1 MDSKLHAF
9 GKASQGRLGLGNAR
23 RNQWTPALVNL
34 RLSRMSLA
42 HSESDQDEPLVKP
55 KITTDRM
62 SIMRNKGRRGT
73 SSDSVNTRQT
83 GMRQIGTGA
92 SEVGAVAC
100 GVACTVIVSFDEVWQ
115 TGALRSRASSTNF
128 CPIEEL
134 KGADFK
140 RVACGS
146 MHAMALSNSG
156 HVYSWGQG
164 SMLGHGDEVER
175 PFPELVIGLVGHR
188 ITAISCCDF
197 TSVAVSDDG
206 IVFVW
211 GQWWG
216 SSRKKADVRM
226 LKVPTPIHVEDGS
239 LAKRGSSSRNGD
251 DGFGD
256 SHDKGSSDEEDS
268 KEDDTAKVM
277 NSLSDLD
284 LESNIS
290 VRFPDMVEC
299 GGSTILVRTRQQQRV

>member
-1 MDSKLHAF
+1 MDGKLHAF

-42 HSESDQDEPLVKP
+42 HSDEAGEPQVKP
-55 KITTDRM
+55 KSMTNRK
-62 SIMRNKGRRGT
+62 SIMRNRGRRGT
-73 SSDSVNTRQT
+73 SNDSLNSGTRQS
-83 GMRQIGTGA
+83 GMRQMA
-92 SEVGAVAC
+92 SEVGDVAC

-115 TGALRSRASSTNF
+115 TGTLRTQASSTSF
-128 CPIEEL
+128 CQIEEL
-134 KGADFK
+134 RGADFK

-188 ITAISCCDF
+188 ITAISCSDF
-197 TSVAVSDDG
+197 SSVAVSDDG
-206 IVFVW
+206 VVFVW
-211 GQWWG
+211 GQWW
-216 SSRKKADVRM
+216 SPSRVKSEVRM
-226 LKVPTPIHVEDGS
+226 LKVPTPLHVEDGM
-239 LAKRGSSSRNGD
+239 LAKRGSSSTYD
-251 DGFGD
+251 DD
-256 SHDKGSSDEEDS
+256 SHGDEKTS
-268 KEDDTAKVM
+268 KEDEDEDDDTPKVM
-277 NSLSDLD
+277 NSLADLD
-284 LESNIS
+284 LDNAT

-299 GGSTILVRTRQQQRV
+299 GGSTILIRTRQQQRV

>member
-1 MDSKLHAF
+1 MDGKLHAF

-42 HSESDQDEPLVKP
+42 HSDEAGEPKVKP
-55 KITTDRM
+55 RERM
-62 SIMRNKGRRGT
+62 SIMRNKGRRG
-73 SSDSVNTRQT
+73 SSLNGPRQT
-83 GMRQIGTGA
+83 GMRQMVT
-92 SEVGAVAC
+92 EVGDVAC

-115 TGALRSRASSTNF
+115 TGTLRTQASSTSF
-128 CPIEEL
+128 CQIEEL
-134 KGADFK
+134 RGADFK

-188 ITAISCCDF
+188 ITAISCSDF
-197 TSVAVSDDG
+197 SSVAVSDDG
-206 IVFVW
+206 VVFVW
-211 GQWWG
+211 GQWW
-216 SSRKKADVRM
+216 SPSRVKSEVRM
-226 LKVPTPIHVEDGS
+226 LKVPTPLHVEDGM
-239 LAKRGSSSRNGD
+239 LAKRGSSSTYD
-251 DGFGD
+251 DD
-256 SHDKGSSDEEDS
+256 SHGDEKTS
-268 KEDDTAKVM
+268 KEDEDEDDDTPKVM
-277 NSLSDLD
+277 NSLADLD
-284 LESNIS
+284 LDNAT

>member
-23 RNQWTPALVNL
+23 RNQWVPAIVNL
-34 RLSRMSLA
+34 RLSRKSLAESSKTNEPQVKNKSISRMSL
-42 HSESDQDEPLVKP
+42 
-55 KITTDRM
+55 
-62 SIMRNKGRRGT
+62 MRNKGRRGSSSSSAAT
-73 SSDSVNTRQT
+73 SGGRGLTTQNS
-83 GMRQIGTGA
+83 

-115 TGALRSRASSTNF
+115 TGTLRTQASSTSF
-128 CPIEEL
+128 CQVEEL
-134 KGADFK
+134 RGADFK

-156 HVYSWGQG
+156 HVYTWGQG

-188 ITAISCCDF
+188 ITSISCSDF
-197 TSVAVSDDG
+197 SSVAVSDDG
-206 IVFVW
+206 VVFVW

-216 SSRKKADVRM
+216 SAKKKIDDVRI

-239 LAKRGSSSRNGD
+239 LKSSPHRSSS
-251 DGFGD
+251 
-256 SHDKGSSDEEDS
+256 SHSSKSDS
-268 KEDDTAKVM
+268 KDDKDDDTTVKVM
-277 NSLSDLD
+277 DSLSDLE
-284 LESNIS
+284 LEET
-290 VRFPDMVEC
+290 VKFADMVEC
-299 GGSTILVRTRQQQRV
+299 GGSTVLIRTRQQQRV